1 MESTTTVVRKP
12 GVVEAQLVV
21 KDLYG
26 PNRAEECR
34 LGVDYYQANMC
45 IESEKFLVGDTP
57 MSIKVWLGKLVYARI
72 GLQSYGDPG
81 IRVKGKL
88 VTDVETMDLDYEGP
102 VKVEGGPGVEHNMF
116 LPWNPR
122 APSWEKTKDL
132 VVEVKLEVPLLP
144 STTFTLVFE
153 GEEVPCHKEVLSAGS
168 PVLGTMMEAME
179 GKANIQ
185 ISAEVGKA
193 LVGYIYDGV
202 VAKELMNV
210 HASTFLSSG
219 EMYNIQGLKDM
230 AELEL
235 LSQLKKENMV
245 DMIHLGEL
253 HRAQALFEAALR
265 MTMVN
270 MTWLRNQVNSAS
282 SFLNNSNDEIFHPGG
297 RHGRVEEA
305 EQGYLGEAYLKNPK

>member
-1 MESTTTVVRKP
+1 MLSLIIWYLCLQRRMESTTTVVRKP

-26 PNRAEECR
+26 PNRVEECR

-144 STTFTLVFE
+144 SNTFTLVFE
-153 GEEVPCHKEVLSAGS
+153 GEEVPCHKEVLAAVS
-168 PVLGTMMEAME
+168 PVLGAMMEAIE

-193 LVGYIYDGV
+193 LVGYIYDGE

-210 HASTFLSSG
+210 HASTFLSLG
-219 EMYNIQGLKDM
+219 EMYNIQGLKDA

-253 HRAQALFEAALR
+253 HKAQALFEAAFR
-265 MTMVN
+265 MTKVN
-270 MTWLRNQVNSAS
+270 MTWLRDQATSC
-282 SFLNNSNDEIFHPGG
+282 FF
-297 RHGRVEEA
+297 
-305 EQGYLGEAYLKNPK
+305 